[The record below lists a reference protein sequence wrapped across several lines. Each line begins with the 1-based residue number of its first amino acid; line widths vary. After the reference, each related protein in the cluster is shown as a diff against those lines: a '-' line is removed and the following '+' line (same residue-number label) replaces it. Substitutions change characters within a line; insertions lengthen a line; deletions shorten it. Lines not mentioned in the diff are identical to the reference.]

1 MTDTYTESHKIAAHA
16 DPNGG
21 KTHQIRFLI
30 REFGWEN
37 VGIVSGEHGLGTI
50 RGDVREEQVFKVTS
64 PEDANAAFKW
74 AKEKYN
80 APGKWICIDGGSGIM
95 QMFANNHF
103 AKADAAME
111 CIALGGVEALQK
123 AENQHLKIYQRFVT
137 YSRGVWNVDT
147 MAIYGLIGRRAEIFW
162 GAWSRA
168 SWSLYANFWT
178 EKVGQGDRERTLPW
192 GPDCPGRMGL
202 AAIRGA
208 FDYII
213 KLEAN
218 NGGFDAIVRDDPR
231 VTVTKMRED
240 KDLGI
245 DIPDVIKDFN
255 IVEFVK
261 ALTPGGK

>member
-1 MTDTYTESHKIAAHA
+1 MTDAYTESHKIAAHA

-21 KTHQIRFLI
+21 KTHQIRYLI
-30 REFGWEN
+30 REYGHEN

-50 RGDVREEQVFKVTS
+50 RGDVKEEQVFEVTS
-64 PEDANAAFKW
+64 PETANRAFEW
-74 AKEKYN
+74 AKENYMR
-80 APGKWICIDGGSGIM
+80 PGAWICIDGGSGIM

-103 AKADAAME
+103 NRADKAME
-111 CIALGGVEALQK
+111 CIVLKGVESLPK
-123 AENQHLKIYQRFVT
+123 ELKIYQRFVT
-137 YSRGVWNVDT
+137 CNKGVWNVDM
-147 MAIYGLIGRRAEIFW
+147 MAIYGLLGRQAERFW

-168 SWSLYANFWT
+168 PWSLYANFWT

-245 DIPDVIKDFN
+245 DIPDTIKDFN

-261 ALTPGGK
+261 ALTPKGDSA